1 MMDQT
6 LLQQGIAGAVALSC
20 TYMATDV
27 SGSEYMN
34 GLVEGSIYRKQ
45 SFFLTPHDQGLRFR
59 LSLQILGM
67 SDVFVV
73 SCGHKVGDSDIPSS
87 LAGGSQGWPTATP
100 AA

>member
-27 SGSEYMN
+27 SGLEYMN

-45 SFFLTPHDQGLRFR
+45 SFF
-59 LSLQILGM
+59 
-67 SDVFVV
+67 
-73 SCGHKVGDSDIPSS
+73 
-87 LAGGSQGWPTATP
+87 
-100 AA
+100 